1 MNAPTL
7 IEHIQGNQATVPGAT
22 GELSR
27 ILARL
32 SLAGRMIAQRIL
44 NAGFLGE
51 HGETGSVNV
60 QGEEVQKLDEL
71 ADEIFLRVFETL
83 GSVAGLASEE
93 VEDITVFAREPGE
106 GKYIVMFDPLDGS
119 GNIPINGSLG
129 SIFSVHAV
137 DEGVTSVDLA
147 QFLKPGR
154 QQVAAGYILY
164 GPATVFVYAA
174 GESPVSAFTLDRSIG
189 EFFLTHAD
197 LMIPSEGGS
206 YSCNES
212 NEPKWDARVKELIRS
227 YRVGEAK
234 VGSRSARYTGALVAD
249 FHRTLL
255 KGGVFLY
262 PGQISRPRGK
272 LRYLYEAAPL
282 AMIAERAGG
291 AASDG
296 QVPILDLEPKALH
309 ERCPLYIGTKADVEY
324 VNACLAD

>member
-7 IEHIQGNQATVPGAT
+7 IEHILSSQASAPHAT

-27 ILARL
+27 ILAGL

-51 HGETGSVNV
+51 HGETGSTNV

-71 ADEIFLRVFETL
+71 ANNIFIRVFETL
-83 GSVAGLASEE
+83 ESVAGIASEE
-93 VEDITVFAREPGE
+93 LEEIYSFDRGPGV
-106 GKYIVMFDPLDGS
+106 GKYLVLFDPLDGS
-119 GNIPINGSLG
+119 GNIDINGSLG
-129 SIFSVHAV
+129 SIFSVHVV
-137 DEGVTSVDLA
+137 DKGVTKLDLA

-154 QQVAAGYILY
+154 EQVAAGYILY
-164 GPATVFVYAA
+164 GPATVFVYSA

-189 EFFLTHAD
+189 EFFLTHSE
-197 LMIPSEGGS
+197 LVIPAEGGS

-212 NEPKWDARVKELIRS
+212 NEPKWDDKVKKLVRS
-227 YRVGEAK
+227 YRLGEAK

-262 PGQISRPRGK
+262 PGQVTRPRGK

-296 QVPILDLEPKALH
+296 RIPILDLVPKSLH
-309 ERCPLYIGTKADVEY
+309 ERCPLFIGTKLDVDY
-324 VNACLAD
+324 VDACLGD